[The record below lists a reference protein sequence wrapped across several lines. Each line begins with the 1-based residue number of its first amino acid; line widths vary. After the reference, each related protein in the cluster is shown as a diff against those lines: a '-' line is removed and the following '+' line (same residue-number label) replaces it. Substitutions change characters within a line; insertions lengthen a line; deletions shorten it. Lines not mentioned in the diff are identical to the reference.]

1 VADRTRSEQLTLL
14 AFIVVVVLAGGNAV
28 GVDIARDEL
37 DAYWGAWLRFAGS
50 AAVFVLLMAAFR
62 VPMPTG
68 GALIGAVL
76 YGVLGFGAAFGLAF
90 VAIPLTGAGTGQ
102 LLLGMVPLLTIVLA
116 RLHGLE
122 RFRLRAVLGASVAL
136 AGLAILAADR
146 VAADV
151 PLAGIGLAFLTAVCM
166 AEASVVVKLTP
177 RAHPIATN
185 AVGMSAAAALLLPL
199 SWLVGE
205 SWILPT
211 QPDTWAAMLYLIVA
225 GSVAVFGLNVF
236 VLSRWPAS
244 VVSFEFLLIP
254 LATIPFSALLTGET
268 ITPLMLVGGAIILVG
283 VYIGAF
289 ARFSGTRRPEA
300 PQDP

>member
-1 VADRTRSEQLTLL
+1 MA
-14 AFIVVVVLAGGNAV
+14 VVVLAGGNAV
-28 GVDIARDEL
+28 GVDIARGEL

-50 AAVFVLLMAAFR
+50 AAIFALLMAVFR

-76 YGVLGFGAAFGLAF
+76 YGALGFGAAFGIAF
-90 VAIPLTGAGTGQ
+90 VAIPMTGAGTAQ
-102 LLLGMVPLLTIVLA
+102 LLLGLVPLLTIILA

-122 RFRLRAVLGASVAL
+122 QFRLRAILGASVAL

-151 PLAGIGLAFLTAVCM
+151 PLAGIGLAFVTALCM

-185 AVGMSAAAALLLPL
+185 AVGMGAAAVLLLPL

-211 QPDTWAAMLYLIVA
+211 QSDTWAAVLYLIVA

-236 VLSRWPAS
+236 VLGRWPAS

-254 LATIPFSALLTGET
+254 LATVPFSALLTGEA

-283 VYIGAF
+283 VYLGAL
-289 ARFSGTRRPEA
+289 APEGGRVHREQPEDA
-300 PQDP
+300 